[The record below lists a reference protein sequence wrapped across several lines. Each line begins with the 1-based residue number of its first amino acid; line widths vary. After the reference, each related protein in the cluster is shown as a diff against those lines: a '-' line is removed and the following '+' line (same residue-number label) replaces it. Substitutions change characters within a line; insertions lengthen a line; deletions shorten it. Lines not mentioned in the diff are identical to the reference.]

1 MLNNNSYL
9 AAIGVATELA
19 LQGKVLTAKPNT
31 PVHELVRHCSPGI
44 EYKIDNED
52 SVNNFGYFLE
62 NTTGNIINNDKSI
75 NSSTHSLEL
84 DGFVDDLSKL
94 VTKHISLAKNI
105 VKPIVVEYAEDLKNY
120 LETHKTA
127 SPSSKFEIVS
137 LQVPELLRDDSFL
150 DSIGNYKQKSVL
162 TPDNSKTLTLENKT
176 KEELLGL
183 CSTGRDRTDELI
195 KVWLSRQSE
204 QFLNDVWVSFFTKF
218 TPVGKLYN
226 YENINTLNTYE
237 AADVALAI
245 YLLSKKIFDDV
256 QTSVDNLQLYQT
268 KVAQL
273 RDYAGALLVFNIN
286 KIGLFE
292 KAKTLVI
299 EFSPNIYRAKVNGA
313 LYSEWVQSGG
323 SAEVILGMLVS
334 NSNVSSLT
342 LIDQKA
348 KDYLS
353 SWNSYVMFHEA
364 NESNKMFD
372 YFKDYLMISL
382 DRSLN
387 ELTDIEKDLAAK
399 NNSFISTIKKLADKE
414 IDQLRSSDM
423 EDIYDVALKIIAKA
437 RFYYTSSYS
446 ILSDINEAG
455 KKNPNVDVREA
466 ALLAAINYMGDY
478 LAYQITYVN
487 G

>member
-1 MLNNNSYL
+1 MLNNDSYL
-9 AAIGVATELA
+9 AALSVAGELA
-19 LQGKVLTAKPNT
+19 EQGKVLAAKPNT
-31 PVHELVRHCSPGI
+31 PVHELVRFCSPGI
-44 EYKIDNED
+44 DYKIENED
-52 SVNNFGYFLE
+52 SVTGFGYFLE
-62 NTTGNIINNDKSI
+62 NTTSNTIDENKSI
-75 NSSTHSLEL
+75 LSSNHSLEL
-84 DGFVDDLSKL
+84 DGYVNDLSKL
-94 VTKHISLAKNI
+94 VTQHISLAKNV
-105 VKPIVVEYAEDLKNY
+105 VKPLVVEYAEDLKNY
-120 LETHKTA
+120 LETHKA
-127 SPSSKFEIVS
+127 PSPSSKFEIIA
-137 LQVPELLRDDSFL
+137 LKAPELLSDDSFL
-150 DSIGNYKQKSVL
+150 DSVNNYKQKSVL
-162 TPDNSKTLTLENKT
+162 TPDNGKTLALENKS
-176 KEELLGL
+176 KEELISL
-183 CSTGRDRTDELI
+183 CSTGRDRTDELV
-195 KVWLSRQSE
+195 KLWLSRQSE
-204 QFLNDVWVSFFTKF
+204 EFLSDVWVSFFTKL
-218 TPVGKLYN
+218 TPVGKFYS
-226 YENINTLNTYE
+226 YENINSLNAYE
-237 AADVALAI
+237 AADIALAI
-245 YLLSKKIFDDV
+245 YLLSKKIYDDV
-256 QTSVDNLQLYQT
+256 QTSVDSLQVYQT

-299 EFSPNIYRAKVNGA
+299 EFSPVTYKAKVNGA
-313 LYSEWVQSGG
+313 LYSEWIKTGG

-342 LIDQKA
+342 LIDQKS
-348 KDYLS
+348 KDYVN

-387 ELTDIEKDLAAK
+387 DLQDVEKDLFAK

-414 IDQLRSSDM
+414 IEQLRTSDI
-423 EDIYDVALKIIAKA
+423 EDVYDVALKIIAKA